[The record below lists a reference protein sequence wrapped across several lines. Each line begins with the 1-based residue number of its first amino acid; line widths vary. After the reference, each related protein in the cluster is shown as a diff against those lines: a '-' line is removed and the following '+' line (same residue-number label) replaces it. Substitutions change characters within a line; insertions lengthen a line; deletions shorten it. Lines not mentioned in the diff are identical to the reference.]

1 LRPATAARDGK
12 FERPLSFKMTD
23 PLQLSL
29 VMMIKRRWV
38 RVITGLGLVIGSGV
52 TSIAVSSSDP
62 AGAATAPLGAGGEY
76 HALAPQR
83 VLDTRS
89 GINDPAPP
97 GAKALIPGVGQ
108 AFEVQ
113 LLGQGG
119 LLPVAASAQVL
130 AVAVNIT
137 VVGPTE
143 QGYLR
148 VFGKGAAEGDS
159 SLVNFQAGQDVPN
172 MAIVRPGTEGKI
184 VIRLVSEGAAGTA
197 HVLIDVFGWFSTSN
211 PAAPAG
217 ARLIPVGPGR
227 IYDSRNPLFGPD
239 PVTAAEVV
247 TVKIRG
253 ADSLNPVATD
263 IVPDL
268 PAVVGALVN
277 VTGVNNRSGSQPT
290 FVSVVPETPIPGQ
303 WPTTSNLNLRAGQI
317 KPNLVLVPVGA
328 DGAIRLF
335 NERGSVDLVVDI
347 VGYLV
352 NGGDPTKAAG
362 RVVPLT
368 SPFRVLDTRQPAFG
382 SAPLAPGRAEDWSF
396 NDFVHDVKIN
406 DVPVGNQ
413 SALIGNFTAT
423 GLQRP
428 GDWFTPVDTF
438 MTAFPTPASSGA
450 PPEASNLNLVEN
462 ASVPNMALFKYG
474 GDATDPYRVRVYN
487 YNGFVH
493 YLVDVSAVVLA
504 D

>member
-1 LRPATAARDGK
+1 
-12 FERPLSFKMTD
+12 MTD

-29 VMMIKRRWV
+29 VMTIKRRSV
-38 RVITGLGLVIGSGV
+38 RVLIALGLVVGSGV
-52 TSIAVSSSDP
+52 TSIALSSPDP
-62 AGAATAPLGAGGEY
+62 GRAVAAAALGSGGEY

-89 GINDPAPP
+89 GINDPVVT
-97 GAKALIPGVGQ
+97 GAKALVPGVGE

-113 LLGQGG
+113 LLGLGG
-119 LLPVAASAQVL
+119 LPQAAAAADVL

-137 VVGPTE
+137 VTGPSE

-148 VFGKGAAEGDS
+148 VFGKGATEGDS
-159 SLVNFQAGQDVPN
+159 SLVNFQAGQNVPN
-172 MAIVRPGTEGKI
+172 MAIVRPGDGGKI
-184 VIRLVSEGAAGTA
+184 VIRLVSEGAAGNA
-197 HVLIDVFGWFSTSN
+197 HVLIDVFGWFSTSGYGTR
-211 PAAPAG
+211 G

-227 IYDSRNPLFGPD
+227 VYDSRNPTFGSD
-239 PVTAAEVV
+239 PVTALEVV
-247 TVKIRG
+247 TVPIRG
-253 ADSLNPVATD
+253 ADSLNPAVTD
-263 IVPDL
+263 IVPNS
-268 PAVVGALVN
+268 PSVVGALVN
-277 VTGVNNRSGSQPT
+277 VTGVNNRSNSEPT
-290 FVSVVPETPIPGQ
+290 FVSVVPETPVAGQ
-303 WPTTSNLNLRAGQI
+303 WPATSNLNLRAGQI

-352 NGGDPTKAAG
+352 NGADPNTAEG

-382 SAPLAPGRAEDWSF
+382 SASLAAGKAEDWSF
-396 NDFVHDVKIN
+396 RDFVN
-406 DVPVGNQ
+406 DVRIGGEWVGDQ

-423 GLQRP
+423 ALERP
-428 GDWFTPVDTF
+428 AGWFTPVDTF
-438 MTAFPTPASSGA
+438 VTAFPTPASSGS
-450 PPEASNLNLVEN
+450 PPEASNLNLVESE
-462 ASVPNMALFKYG
+462 SVPNMALLKYG
-474 GDATDPYRVRVYN
+474 PVGDAADPYRVRVYN

-504 D
+504 DPAG

>member
-1 LRPATAARDGK
+1 
-12 FERPLSFKMTD
+12 MTD
-23 PLQLSL
+23 PLQLPF
-29 VMMIKRRWV
+29 VMMIKRRSV
-38 RVITGLGLVIGSGV
+38 RVITAFGLVIGSGV
-52 TSIAVSSSDP
+52 TSIALSSPDSGR
-62 AGAATAPLGAGGEY
+62 ASAAVTGLGSGGEY

-89 GINDPAPP
+89 GINDPVTP
-97 GAKALIPGVGQ
+97 GPKALVPGTGQ

-119 LLPVAASAQVL
+119 LPAVGAAADVL

-137 VVGPTE
+137 VVNPNQ

-148 VFGKGAAEGDS
+148 VFGKGATEGDS
-159 SLVNFQAGQDVPN
+159 SLVNFQAGQNVPN
-172 MAIVRPGTEGKI
+172 MAIVRPGTDGKI
-184 VIRLVSEGAAGTA
+184 VIRLISEGTAGTA
-197 HVLIDVFGWFSTSN
+197 DVLIDVFGWFSTSSY
-211 PAAPAG
+211 ATRG

-227 IYDSRNPLFGPD
+227 VYDSRNPTFGAD
-239 PVTAAEVV
+239 PVTALEVV
-247 TVKIRG
+247 SVPIRG
-253 ADSLNPVATD
+253 ADSLNPAVTD
-263 IVPDL
+263 IVPNS
-268 PAVVGALVN
+268 PSVVGALVN
-277 VTGVNNRSGSQPT
+277 VTGVNNRSGSEPT
-290 FVSVVPETPIPGQ
+290 FVSVVPESPAAGQ

-352 NGGDPTKAAG
+352 NGADVNTAAG

-382 SAPLAPGRAEDWSF
+382 SVPLAPGKAEDWSF
-396 NDFVHDVKIN
+396 DDFVQDVKIN
-406 DVPVGNQ
+406 GVAVGHQ
-413 SALIGNFTAT
+413 SALLGNFTAT

-438 MTAFPTPASSGA
+438 MTAFPTPAGASGA

-462 ASVPNMALFKYG
+462 ESVPNMALLKYG

-504 D
+504 DPV

>member
-1 LRPATAARDGK
+1 
-12 FERPLSFKMTD
+12 MTD
-23 PLQLSL
+23 PLQLPF
-29 VMMIKRRWV
+29 VMMIKRRSV
-38 RVITGLGLVIGSGV
+38 RVITAFGLVIGSGV
-52 TSIAVSSSDP
+52 TSIALSSPDSGR
-62 AGAATAPLGAGGEY
+62 ASAAVTGLGSGGEY

-89 GINDPAPP
+89 GINDPVTP
-97 GAKALIPGVGQ
+97 GPKALVPGTGQ

-119 LLPVAASAQVL
+119 LPAVGAAADVL

-137 VVGPTE
+137 VVNPNQ

-148 VFGKGAAEGDS
+148 VFGKGATEGDS
-159 SLVNFQAGQDVPN
+159 SLVNFQAGQNVPN
-172 MAIVRPGTEGKI
+172 MAIVRPGTDGKI
-184 VIRLVSEGAAGTA
+184 VIRLISEGTAGTA
-197 HVLIDVFGWFSTSN
+197 DVLIDVFGWFSTSSY
-211 PAAPAG
+211 ATRG

-227 IYDSRNPLFGPD
+227 VYDSRNPTFGAD
-239 PVTAAEVV
+239 PVTALEVV
-247 TVKIRG
+247 SVPIRG
-253 ADSLNPVATD
+253 ADSLNPAVTD
-263 IVPDL
+263 IVPNS
-268 PAVVGALVN
+268 PSVVGALVN
-277 VTGVNNRSGSQPT
+277 VTGVNNRSGSEPT
-290 FVSVVPETPIPGQ
+290 FVSVVPESPAAGQ

-352 NGGDPTKAAG
+352 NGADVNTAAG

-382 SAPLAPGRAEDWSF
+382 SVPLAPGKAEDWSF
-396 NDFVHDVKIN
+396 NDFVQDVKIN
-406 DVPVGNQ
+406 DVAVGHQ
-413 SALIGNFTAT
+413 SALLGNFTAT

-438 MTAFPTPASSGA
+438 MTAFPTPAGASGA

-462 ASVPNMALFKYG
+462 ESVPNMALLKYG

-504 D
+504 DPV

>member
-1 LRPATAARDGK
+1 MTINLLAPLP
-12 FERPLSFKMTD
+12 FEMTD
-23 PLQLSL
+23 PLQLSPV
-29 VMMIKRRWV
+29 VMINRRFV
-38 RVITGLGLVIGSGV
+38 RVVSVLGLVIGSAV
-52 TSIAVSSSDP
+52 TSIVVTSPDSGRVSAAV
-62 AGAATAPLGAGGEY
+62 ALGAGGEY

-89 GINDPAPP
+89 GINDPDAP
-97 GAKALIPGVGQ
+97 GAKALVPGAGQ

-119 LLPVAASAQVL
+119 LPATAAAADVL

-137 VVGPTE
+137 VVSPTD

-148 VFGKGAAEGDS
+148 VFGKGATEGDS
-159 SLVNFQAGQDVPN
+159 SLVNFQAGQNVPN
-172 MAIVRPGTEGKI
+172 MAIVRPGTDGKI
-184 VIRLVSEGAAGTA
+184 VVRLISEGATGSA
-197 HVLIDVFGWFSTSN
+197 HVLIDVFGWFSTSSY
-211 PAAPAG
+211 ATRG

-227 IYDSRNPLFGPD
+227 VFDSRNPLFGAK
-239 PVTAAEVV
+239 PVAALQVV
-247 TVKIRG
+247 TVPIRG
-253 ADSLNPVATD
+253 ADSLNPAVTD
-263 IVPDL
+263 IVPNSTS
-268 PAVVGALVN
+268 VVGALVN
-277 VTGVNNRSGSQPT
+277 VTGVNNRADSQPT
-290 FVSVVPETPIPGQ
+290 FVSVVPETPVGGA

-328 DGAIRLF
+328 DGSIRLF
-335 NERGSVDLVVDI
+335 NESGSVDLVVDV

-352 NGGDPTKAAG
+352 NGAAESTAAG

-382 SAPLAPGRAEDWSF
+382 SASLAPGKAEDWSF
-396 NDFVHDVKIN
+396 QKFVNDVSIGG
-406 DVPVGNQ
+406 VPVGKQ

-423 GLQRP
+423 GLERP
-428 GDWFTPVDTF
+428 ADWFTPVDTF
-438 MTAFPTPASSGA
+438 MTAYPTPAGATTA

-462 ASVPNMALFKYG
+462 ASVPNMALLKYG
-474 GDATDPYRVRVYN
+474 GDSTDPYRVRVYN

>member
-1 LRPATAARDGK
+1 
-12 FERPLSFKMTD
+12 MTD
-23 PLQLSL
+23 PLQLPP
-29 VMMIKRRWV
+29 VMTIKRRWV
-38 RVITGLGLVIGSGV
+38 RVVSALGLVVGSAV
-52 TSIAVSSSDP
+52 TSIVVSSPDP
-62 AGAATAPLGAGGEY
+62 GRAMAAAALGAGGEY

-89 GINDPAPP
+89 GINDPTPP
-97 GAKALIPGVGQ
+97 GAKALVPGVGQ

-119 LLPVAASAQVL
+119 LPPAAQGADVL
-130 AVAVNIT
+130 AVAVNVT
-137 VVGPTE
+137 VVSPTQ

-148 VFGKGAAEGDS
+148 VFGKGANEGDS
-159 SLVNFQAGQDVPN
+159 SLVNFQAGQNVPN
-172 MAIVRPGTEGKI
+172 MAIVRPGTDGKI
-184 VIRLVSEGAAGTA
+184 VIRLISEGDIGTS
-197 HVLIDVFGWFSTSN
+197 HVLIDVFGWFSTSGY
-211 PAAPAG
+211 ATRG

-227 IYDSRNPLFGPD
+227 IYDSRNPVFGPD
-239 PVTAAEVV
+239 PVTALEVV
-247 TVKIRG
+247 TVPIRG
-253 ADSLNPVATD
+253 ADSLNPAVAD
-263 IVPDL
+263 IVPNS
-268 PAVVGALVN
+268 PSVVGALVN

-290 FVSVVPETPIPGQ
+290 FVSVVPETPVGGQ
-303 WPTTSNLNLRAGQI
+303 WPSTSNLNLRAGQI

-335 NERGSVDLVVDI
+335 NESGSVDLVVDI

-352 NGGDPTKAAG
+352 NGMPEATAAG

-368 SPFRVLDTRQPAFG
+368 TPFRVLDTRQPAFG
-382 SAPLAPGRAEDWSF
+382 SASLAPGKAEDWSF
-396 NDFVHDVKIN
+396 HDFVADVRIGGEW
-406 DVPVGNQ
+406 VGNQ

-423 GLQRP
+423 ALERP
-428 GDWFTPVDTF
+428 ADWFTPVDTF
-438 MTAFPTPASSGA
+438 MTAFPTPAGASGP

-462 ASVPNMALFKYG
+462 ESVPNMALLKYG
-474 GDATDPYRVRVYN
+474 GDAADPHRVRVYN

>member
-1 LRPATAARDGK
+1 
-12 FERPLSFKMTD
+12 MTD
-23 PLQLSL
+23 PLQLPR
-29 VMMIKRRWV
+29 VMSIKRRWV
-38 RVITGLGLVIGSGV
+38 RVVSALGLVVGSAA
-52 TSIAVSSSDP
+52 TSIAVSSPDSGR
-62 AGAATAPLGAGGEY
+62 ALAAAALGSGGEY

-89 GINDPAPP
+89 GINDPVTP
-97 GAKALIPGVGQ
+97 GPKALVPGTGQ

-119 LLPVAASAQVL
+119 LPAVGAAADVL

-137 VVGPTE
+137 VVNPNQ

-148 VFGKGAAEGDS
+148 VFGKGATEGDS
-159 SLVNFQAGQDVPN
+159 SLVNFQAGQNVPN
-172 MAIVRPGTEGKI
+172 MAIVRPGADGKI
-184 VIRLVSEGAAGTA
+184 VIRLISEGTVGTA
-197 HVLIDVFGWFSTSN
+197 DVLIDVFGWFSTSGHAN
-211 PAAPAG
+211 RG

-227 IYDSRNPLFGPD
+227 IYDSRNPTFGAD
-239 PVTAAEVV
+239 PVTALEVV
-247 TVKIRG
+247 SVPIRG
-253 ADSLNPVATD
+253 ADSLNPAVND
-263 IVPDL
+263 IVPNSTN
-268 PAVVGALVN
+268 VVGALVN
-277 VTGVNNRSGSQPT
+277 VTGVNNRGDSQAT
-290 FVSVVPETPIPGQ
+290 FVSVVPESPAAGQ

-328 DGAIRLF
+328 DGSIRLF

-352 NGGDPTKAAG
+352 NGMPADTAAG

-368 SPFRVLDTRQPAFG
+368 SPFRVLDTRQAAFG
-382 SAPLAPGRAEDWSF
+382 SASLAPGKAEDWSF
-396 NDFVHDVKIN
+396 HDFVN
-406 DVPVGNQ
+406 DVRIGGEWVGNQ

-423 GLQRP
+423 ALERP
-428 GDWFTPVDTF
+428 AEYFTPVDTF
-438 MTAFPTPASSGA
+438 MTAFPTPAGA
-450 PPEASNLNLVEN
+450 SAPPPEASNLNLVEN
-462 ASVPNMALFKYG
+462 ESVPNMALLKYG
-474 GDATDPYRVRVYN
+474 PVGDATDPHRVRVYN

>member
-1 LRPATAARDGK
+1 
-12 FERPLSFKMTD
+12 MTD

-29 VMMIKRRWV
+29 VMTIKRRSV
-38 RVITGLGLVIGSGV
+38 RVLVALGLVIGSGV
-52 TSIAVSSSDP
+52 TSIALSSPDP
-62 AGAATAPLGAGGEY
+62 GRAVAAAALGAGGEY

-89 GINDPAPP
+89 AINDPVLP
-97 GAKALIPGVGQ
+97 GPKALIPGAGQ

-119 LLPVAASAQVL
+119 LPAAAAAADVV

-137 VVGPTE
+137 VVSPTQ

-159 SLVNFQAGQDVPN
+159 SLVNFQAGQNVPN
-172 MAIVRPGTEGKI
+172 MAIVRPGAEGKI
-184 VIRLVSEGAAGTA
+184 AIRLISEGAAGTA
-197 HVLIDVFGWFSTSN
+197 DVLIDVFGWFSTSSYGTR
-211 PAAPAG
+211 G

-227 IYDSRNPLFGPD
+227 VYDSRNPSSGTPD
-239 PVTAAEVV
+239 PVTALEVV
-247 TVKIRG
+247 TVPIRG
-253 ADSLNPVATD
+253 ADSLNPAVTD
-263 IVPDL
+263 IVPNS
-268 PAVVGALVN
+268 PSVVGALVN

-290 FVSVVPETPIPGQ
+290 FVSVVPETPIAGQ

-352 NGGDPTKAAG
+352 NGAAVDTAAG

-382 SAPLAPGRAEDWSF
+382 SVSLAPGKAEDWSF
-396 NDFVHDVKIN
+396 KEFVNDVRIGG
-406 DVPVGNQ
+406 VPVGNQ
-413 SALIGNFTAT
+413 SALLGNFTAT
-423 GLQRP
+423 ALERP
-428 GDWFTPVDTF
+428 AGWFTPVDTF
-438 MTAFPTPASSGA
+438 MTAFPTPAGASGP

-462 ASVPNMALFKYG
+462 ESVPNMALLKYG
-474 GDATDPYRVRVYN
+474 PVGDATDPYRVRVYN

-504 D
+504 DPV